1 MIQSPAPAPS
11 GSKPAKLQTIG
22 ILMIINGVI
31 NISIGAGLVMG
42 LAASVIFICCSPLGA
57 LPLVL
62 GVFELIY
69 GIRLVGTS
77 QVPVTFSTLQTVAI
91 LEILAIFASNP
102 ISLVI
107 GIVNLVL
114 LNDPEVRGF
123 LSGQS

>member
-1 MIQSPAPAPS
+1 
-11 GSKPAKLQTIG
+11 
-22 ILMIINGVI
+22 MIINGVI
-31 NISIGAGLVMG
+31 NISIGAGLIMG
-42 LAASVIFICCSPLGA
+42 LALSVIFTCCSPLGA

-77 QVPVTFSTLQTVAI
+77 PVPVTFSTLQTVAI

-123 LSGQS
+123 FSGQN